1 MGSGSSKPMPSSIVV
16 APGEGDNGAI
26 RRNPRFQDKL
36 VATAFPDVTTLYE
49 AFQYV
54 LLRIF
59 DSKLV

>member
-1 MGSGSSKPMPSSIVV
+1 MPSSIVV